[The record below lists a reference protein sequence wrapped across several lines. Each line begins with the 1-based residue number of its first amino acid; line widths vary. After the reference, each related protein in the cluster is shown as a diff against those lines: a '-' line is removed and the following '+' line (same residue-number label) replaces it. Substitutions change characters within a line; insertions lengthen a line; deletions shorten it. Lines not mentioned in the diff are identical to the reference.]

1 MKSKK
6 RTIWILIVVIVILL
20 GFASSLLIYR
30 NKLSSDNINNKSGD
44 YIAQSLSSAPSGK
57 SIENFYDKPITDEK
71 IALDSIEV
79 NRNKLGYSDKNFTFI
94 YDKTNN
100 SETAYH
106 FDLYYK
112 DIPVYGGGGTLKGV
126 GVFTHNDNSAKI
138 LMTSVSDSQKITKVN
153 TTPKITEDEAL
164 NIAKETLGDNFSEYN
179 ISANFKQEK
188 ICPNL
193 IIYET
198 QDKYVLSYRIISNFY
213 ICIIN
218 AENGEVITSHST
230 IVANVSEYEGQNG
243 DIHQVFYDDYKDE
256 NYDIKNALWNSDK
269 GLFIFDNCIDGIS
282 LDYILKLDDI
292 KDGNNK
298 SAVDGMANTY
308 RAIEYFEQE
317 NFGVHFYETL
327 IIINNNKSKV
337 NGKIR
342 KDNATAQVCFIDNKP
357 VAIITFDLR
366 SKKNNAQLSA
376 YLDVV
381 GHEYTHAVTD
391 VKAFGS
397 EGYSTNSRDFERNAL
412 MEAYSDI
419 FGQLIE
425 QEYTGSTDWKSY
437 NFRNI
442 GKPEIKSYTKRYKT
456 NDEGTEKNDYGYAHM
471 NSTIISHAAYL
482 MSKDNEN
489 KKKTYDEK
497 YLLDYNQLGRL
508 WYGSLEY
515 LNKTDFMDFADCR
528 WAVEQSARD
537 LIENG
542 VLIEDNLKV
551 IEQAF
556 NDVEVSSNP
565 TRRGLTDSMDIIK
578 DKNTIVVPIEDETQS
593 TEFVEITEIENTTED
608 ITNTSID
615 NTIEKSKIKSVS
627 LGQRCS
633 GCIDN
638 NGRLYMWG
646 NNSSGQLGNG
656 TTNDSS
662 TPIKIMDNIKEIN
675 LGGFSSSAITK
686 DGSLYMWGGNWCYQ
700 LGNGTNENSLI
711 PIKIMDNVKSVSLGY
726 EHNALITEDGSLYMW
741 GNNKHGKL
749 GNGTTTDSSTPIKIM
764 DNVKSVSLDYD
775 YSGAITED
783 GSLYMWGGNWCYQ
796 LGNGTDEDSLTP
808 IKIMD
813 NVKSVTLGSGHNAL
827 ITEDGSLYMWGYNN
841 RGQVGN
847 GASTYISPAPVESP
861 VKIMDNVKSVSLG
874 YDYSGAITEDGSL
887 YMWGDNFYNQLG
899 YSTTHSSTPK
909 KIMDNIKS
917 ISFAYSQSSAITEDN
932 VLYMWGQEINGTIDN
947 VLFVNIGTDG
957 YGCNHYGVIKTDGSL
972 YMWGNNTSGECGN
985 VDSETSDVTP
995 PIKIEIAENS

>member
-1 MKSKK
+1 M
-6 RTIWILIVVIVILL
+6 
-20 GFASSLLIYR
+20 
-30 NKLSSDNINNKSGD
+30 NINNSNAD
-44 YIAQSLSSAPSGK
+44 LS
-57 SIENFYDKPITDEK
+57 
-71 IALDSIEV
+71 
-79 NRNKLGYSDKNFTFI
+79 LGYDNNVIKSYDIYVPFINYKNEFYISLIHGLNAFGIEMNIIDKENI
-94 YDKTNN
+94 SNMISVNN
-100 SETAYH
+100 RV
-106 FDLYYK
+106 
-112 DIPVYGGGGTLKGV
+112 I
-126 GVFTHNDNSAKI
+126 NDNYMKESIDYLNTKI
-138 LMTSVSDSQKITKVN
+138 FDFKKYPQYLQISQSQPFDK
-153 TTPKITEDEAL
+153 L
-164 NIAKETLGDNFSEYN
+164 FSEYN
-179 ISANFKQEK
+179 NNIS
-188 ICPNL
+188 
-193 IIYET
+193 
-198 QDKYVLSYRIISNFY
+198 KYLFSWQSLYGLNNYTVSLGAFPSNF
-213 ICIIN
+213 I
-218 AENGEVITSHST
+218 
-230 IVANVSEYEGQNG
+230 ANYEG
-243 DIHQVFYDDYKDE
+243 ISDYL
-256 NYDIKNALWNSDK
+256 I
-269 GLFIFDNCIDGIS
+269 G
-282 LDYILKLDDI
+282 
-292 KDGNNK
+292 
-298 SAVDGMANTY
+298 
-308 RAIEYFEQE
+308 
-317 NFGVHFYETL
+317 FYEEDERYYDVLCT
-327 IIINNNKSKV
+327 IINNEQSNNNVDFSIAYKTINFLSDTGLTEMIFDVNDIESFSISSVSDCMKASEKMINLIRCSEFQRNVLDKTILTSDKLKKEMTDDKIITDLVNLSLLNKYINNTYFSSLYNNQYALYQSAVKLDSDIDNSIKNVTYDECKNLIYKSLTSISDKILNSVTLGATEIPDLLMKNIKYNNFINKSILEPSEVLGNLKDCYFIQDTV
-337 NGKIR
+337 KSMCSLNIFEESENTYYNLCLILQSSLTAYESLSNNELLLSIIGEEGQTVVEEKI
-342 KDNATAQVCFIDNKP
+342 
-357 VAIITFDLR
+357 
-366 SKKNNAQLSA
+366 KNINSLLADIENC
-376 YLDVV
+376 DVS
-381 GHEYTHAVTD
+381 
-391 VKAFGS
+391 F
-397 EGYSTNSRDFERNAL
+397 YSTNNI
-412 MEAYSDI
+412 SDE
-419 FGQLIE
+419 IE
-425 QEYTGSTDWKSY
+425 K
-437 NFRNI
+437 
-442 GKPEIKSYTKRYKT
+442 
-456 NDEGTEKNDYGYAHM
+456 
-471 NSTIISHAAYL
+471 
-482 MSKDNEN
+482 
-489 KKKTYDEK
+489 
-497 YLLDYNQLGRL
+497 
-508 WYGSLEY
+508 
-515 LNKTDFMDFADCR
+515 
-528 WAVEQSARD
+528 
-537 LIENG
+537 
-542 VLIEDNLKV
+542 
-551 IEQAF
+551 
-556 NDVEVSSNP
+556 
-565 TRRGLTDSMDIIK
+565 IK
-578 DKNTIVVPIEDETQS
+578 DISVMIVPIEDETQS

-675 LGGFSSSAITK
+675 LGGFSSSAIMK

-764 DNVKSVSLDYD
+764 DNVKSVSLGYD

-813 NVKSVTLGSGHNAL
+813 NIKSVTLGSGHNAL

-947 VLFVNIGTDG
+947 VLSVNIGTDG
-957 YGCNHYGVIKTDGSL
+957 YGCNHYGVIKTDGNL
-972 YMWGNNTSGECGN
+972 YMWGNNSSGECGN
-985 VDSETSDVTP
+985 GDSETSDVTP
-995 PIKIEIAENS
+995 PIKVEIVENS